1 MRLLID
7 VEHLGW
13 DNAWDIC
20 CRTFSYT
27 NHTILPEAL
36 ERWPTSLLERVLP
49 RHLVRCRSRVE
60 GRCEELLCC
69 PNTCVC
75 VCVCVWVWVVR
86 VCTCLCMNGCVD
98 AQLVV
103 LAAPGL
109 SLALCP
115 LSAPA
120 FPPPP
125 TPPPSSNPR
134 GPMAVQMIIYE
145 INRRHLDHVITLFP
159 GDLDRRAKMS
169 LIEEYSEKSVNMA
182 HLCLVGSHAV
192 NGAMRLRARE
202 RGGGVAKQ
210 NATHFVCCTHTH
222 TRTHTRTLLHS
233 FTPSLFH
240 PLLHPP
246 FHSLQALLQS
256 TPTS

>member
-1 MRLLID
+1 MQFADDL
-7 VEHLGW
+7 
-13 DNAWDIC
+13 
-20 CRTFSYT
+20 
-27 NHTILPEAL
+27 
-36 ERWPTSLLERVLP
+36 PTSAVVVRLP
-49 RHLVRCRSRVE
+49 PCVM
-60 GRCEELLCC
+60 C
-69 PNTCVC
+69 PCPCVC
-75 VCVCVWVWVVR
+75 VCVCVCGCGCGCVCVWVWVVR